1 MKRVR
6 GFRLT
11 EEVELKLE
19 ALRQYYDTT
28 NSALVER
35 LVEKQYREDRYKIEE
50 VVRKEKDDT
59 FFRTILNLVI
69 RSPKKGGPHAH

>member
-11 EEVELKLE
+11 EEIELKLE
-19 ALRQYYDTT
+19 ALRQYYGIN

-35 LVEKQYREDRYKIEE
+35 LVEKQYREDRHKLEE
-50 VVRKEKDDT
+50 VVRKKRDDS
-59 FFRTILNLVI
+59 FFRTIINLAI
-69 RSPKKGGPHAH
+69 RNPKKGGPGE